1 MDKDQQTQSMHLL
14 LPNWILYIY
23 HKSIPCPGLHSPALS
38 LVKPAQTPTALPFL
52 LYWASLHSGNFQDS
66 VTFHHGGPDVS
77 MHATRVTTEC
87 RELWVRRDSEAQSKV
102 RGKTCCGG
110 KSALETRWRI
120 GGAFPVLGLFYSKAL
135 TKIKLEL
142 FILILY
148 DQGT

>member
-110 KSALETRWRI
+110 KSALKPD
-120 GGAFPVLGLFYSKAL
+120 G
-135 TKIKLEL
+135 EL
-142 FILILY
+142 VVPSQFLVYFILKHLPKSNLNSSF
-148 DQGT
+148 